1 MGSARK
7 RKREFKKLKGTASAV
22 IDEQRE
28 VLDHAN
34 KVLHEARRQLGNYAK
49 DDVAPKFK
57 GAYDEHLRPR
67 VAGSLAGARAA
78 ATVGRAR
85 IADDVIP
92 AVSGAIGSTLAVLEA
107 SKDPR
112 VRDAVKKAGK
122 ATKKYS
128 KQATKKVRPASS
140 SSGPGKWILL
150 SLGLAAVA
158 AIGYAA
164 WQTLRADDDLWIED
178 VADDAPKA

>member
-1 MGSARK
+1 MGSSRK
-7 RKREFKKLKGTASAV
+7 RQREFKKLKGTANAV
-22 IDEQRE
+22 VDEQRE

-34 KVLHEARRQLGNYAK
+34 RVLREARRQLSAYTRE
-49 DDVAPKFK
+49 DVAPRVR
-57 GAYDEHLRPR
+57 GAYDAR
-67 VAGSLAGARAA
+67 VKPTIAGSIAGARSAA
-78 ATVGRAR
+78 SVGRAR

-112 VRDAVKKAGK
+112 VREVVKKASK

-128 KQATKKVRPASS
+128 KQASKSVKPK
-140 SSGPGKWILL
+140 SSGGAGGYVLL
-150 SLGLAAVA
+150 AIGVVAAVA
-158 AIGYAA
+158 VAYAA

-178 VADDAPKA
+178 VADDTAEG